1 MGGTKKL
8 MIAAAFGLAG
18 LIAIPAAAQT
28 NGQYDSGRN
37 NRGWHKERHRD
48 HDGDRDHRGGYY
60 ENGRN
65 GNYDKGR
72 WGRGGDGM
80 EVTTT
85 AVITTA
91 VITMELRSPQRRL
104 QRQLPRGQIPTLE
117 DEVLT
122 ASHRRAAHSAA
133 FHFLRSG
140 TVRRRLL
147 AGVFVVLPYSVPSH
161 SAQRPANGLLL
172 INLVAVEKVTELTL
186 VK

>member
-37 NRGWHKERHRD
+37 NRGWHQERDRD
-48 HDGDRDHRGGYY
+48 HDGDRDHRGGYH

-72 WGRGGDGM
+72 WGRGGDGSGGHHNGGYHNGSNHNGSYTA

-85 AVITTA
+85 AVTTA
-91 VITMELRSPQRRL
+91 V
-104 QRQLPRGQIPTLE
+104 
-117 DEVLT
+117 T
-122 ASHRRAAHSAA
+122 ATAD
-133 FHFLRSG
+133 
-140 TVRRRLL
+140 TDVRRRKFLL
-147 AGVFVVLPYSVPSH
+147 HPTEG
-161 SAQRPANGLLL
+161 RP
-172 INLVAVEKVTELTL
+172 TRPPFTF
-186 VK
+186 